1 MSFVGGSFT
10 HDIFVSYAHGKDLTQ
25 AYSDSRRNP
34 LYEWSH
40 IFVDKLRSQ
49 LDMILT
55 SSARTEEEAPDVWMD
70 PKLSMTGSLEG
81 NLEKEVKCSALL
93 LTLVSPYYLR
103 SSWCCEEARLFSEAA
118 GEFAPVSRQ
127 DRTFVVSIGPTDRDS
142 WPQALRDDNQKPFLG
157 MEFFGRVGVE
167 DWGAAWLSGT
177 KCGFGQGILDRNSA
191 PGKRG
196 RHSASADEIFAAEQS
211 AQHEWS
217 DRSRVRRS
225 EAASRL
231 LLRQPDPPAERGAKG
246 AVSTRNAGASGSG
259 RRYR

>member
-93 LTLVSPYYLR
+93 LTLVSP
-103 SSWCCEEARLFSEAA
+103 
-118 GEFAPVSRQ
+118 
-127 DRTFVVSIGPTDRDS
+127 
-142 WPQALRDDNQKPFLG
+142 
-157 MEFFGRVGVE
+157 
-167 DWGAAWLSGT
+167 
-177 KCGFGQGILDRNSA
+177 
-191 PGKRG
+191 
-196 RHSASADEIFAAEQS
+196 
-211 AQHEWS
+211 
-217 DRSRVRRS
+217 
-225 EAASRL
+225 
-231 LLRQPDPPAERGAKG
+231 
-246 AVSTRNAGASGSG
+246 
-259 RRYR
+259 